1 MAKLMKIAEGG
12 LDEYYYYYG
21 SLTFPAN
28 SLADYPTHSC
38 AEIVTW
44 ILPTKKLTIS
54 PAQLADFQKIMF
66 TAVGQL
72 NNNRLIQTGT
82 SISGSYRRLG
92 DSISGIDWINSL
104 ISSIMNTGPRSLSSS
119 GNPVFIRRVDQP
131 SSYTTEETAVQY
143 ARAGV
148 AAVTS
153 IAATSLISSPPD
165 LGGELTNI
173 CFERHLTDIEI
184 PSVGPRS
191 YRRGHAS
198 SSTRIFEYS
207 FKYSFEYS
215 FKYSIEYSFCSAIC
229 SPKCALNWQRRGQF
243 K

>member
-1 MAKLMKIAEGG
+1 MILSFANVQIGAENQELLALTNAIGYTTTGHLVAGKTAATTSEKMNMAKLMKIAEGG

-72 NNNRLIQTGT
+72 DNNRLIQTGA

-104 ISSIMNTGPRSLSSS
+104 ISSIMNTGPPSLSSS

-165 LGGELTNI
+165 LGGELTNNM
-173 CFERHLTDIEI
+173 FQEKF
-184 PSVGPRS
+184 
-191 YRRGHAS
+191 Y
-198 SSTRIFEYS
+198 
-207 FKYSFEYS
+207 
-215 FKYSIEYSFCSAIC
+215 
-229 SPKCALNWQRRGQF
+229 
-243 K
+243 

>member
-1 MAKLMKIAEGG
+1 MILSLANVQIGDQNKELLALTDAISLTLPLSNLKAGKPVATTSKKLNMAKLMKIAEGG

-72 NNNRLIQTGT
+72 DNNRLIQTGA

-104 ISSIMNTGPRSLSSS
+104 ISSIMNTGPPSLSSS

-165 LGGELTNI
+165 LGGELTNNM
-173 CFERHLTDIEI
+173 FQEKF
-184 PSVGPRS
+184 
-191 YRRGHAS
+191 Y
-198 SSTRIFEYS
+198 
-207 FKYSFEYS
+207 
-215 FKYSIEYSFCSAIC
+215 
-229 SPKCALNWQRRGQF
+229 
-243 K
+243 

>member
-1 MAKLMKIAEGG
+1 MAGKTAATTSEKMNMAKLMKIAEGG

-28 SLADYPTHSC
+28 SMADYPTHSC

-54 PAQLADFQKIMF
+54 PAQLVDFQKIMF
-66 TAVGQL
+66 KAVGQL

-82 SISGSYRRLG
+82 SISGSFRRLG

-165 LGGELTNI
+165 LESEFI
-173 CFERHLTDIEI
+173 KIRF
-184 PSVGPRS
+184 
-191 YRRGHAS
+191 
-198 SSTRIFEYS
+198 F
-207 FKYSFEYS
+207 
-215 FKYSIEYSFCSAIC
+215 
-229 SPKCALNWQRRGQF
+229 
-243 K
+243 

>member
-1 MAKLMKIAEGG
+1 MAGKTAATTSEKMSMAKLMKIAEGG

-28 SLADYPTHSC
+28 SMADYPTHSC

-54 PAQLADFQKIMF
+54 PAQLMAFQAIMF
-66 TAVGQL
+66 KVGQL
-72 NNNRLIQTGT
+72 DNNRVIQTGA
-82 SISGSYRRLG
+82 SISGSFRRLG

-165 LGGELTNI
+165 LGGELTNNM
-173 CFERHLTDIEI
+173 FQEKF
-184 PSVGPRS
+184 
-191 YRRGHAS
+191 Y
-198 SSTRIFEYS
+198 
-207 FKYSFEYS
+207 
-215 FKYSIEYSFCSAIC
+215 
-229 SPKCALNWQRRGQF
+229 
-243 K
+243 

>member
-1 MAKLMKIAEGG
+1 MILSLANVQIGDQNKELLALTDAILSANPAHLVAGKTAATTSKKLNMAKLMKIAEGG

-28 SLADYPTHSC
+28 SMADYPTHSC

-54 PAQLADFQKIMF
+54 PVQLAAFQAIMY
-66 TAVGQL
+66 TAGVAGQL
-72 NNNRLIQTGT
+72 DNNRLIQTGA
-82 SISGSYRRLG
+82 SISGSFRRLG

-165 LGGELTNI
+165 LGGELTNNM
-173 CFERHLTDIEI
+173 FQEKF
-184 PSVGPRS
+184 
-191 YRRGHAS
+191 Y
-198 SSTRIFEYS
+198 
-207 FKYSFEYS
+207 
-215 FKYSIEYSFCSAIC
+215 
-229 SPKCALNWQRRGQF
+229 
-243 K
+243 